1 MPIQRPAM
9 TTATGGRT
17 RHIAVAADQSCRA
30 SSFAVAAAD
39 NVMVT
44 IPNQLGVD
52 FNLKLLEAI
61 AQIAR
66 TLGWHKG

>member
-1 MPIQRPAM
+1 VGEPEE
-9 TTATGGRT
+9 
-17 RHIAVAADQSCRA
+17 IARQLVQDST
-30 SSFAVAAAD
+30 VAAAD

>member
-9 TTATGGRT
+9 TTATGRRT
-17 RHIAVAADQSCRA
+17 RHIAAADQSCRA

-44 IPNQLGVD
+44 ISNQLGVD

-61 AQIAR
+61 VQIAR
-66 TLGWHKG
+66 ALGWHKG

>member
-1 MPIQRPAM
+1 MA
-9 TTATGGRT
+9 
-17 RHIAVAADQSCRA
+17 AADQSCRA

-39 NVMVT
+39 NAMVT